1 MDGENIMEIDFKDE
15 ALTDCLNGIISGL
28 LPHENYDPSSF
39 SLLYPTLKT
48 VLNTPDTRG
57 LYYAIYLIF
66 DKYTSL
72 ATSLPRGAFEIRI
85 TRERFQN
92 AVENNLP
99 DLILEP
105 RTDVPSL
112 MAEEGKSSD
121 LNIPTVQ
128 QEVMGVLY
136 EKLMALYD
144 DCFNLKQS
152 YDDAMSRVID
162 LKDILK
168 ANIIE
173 TGMGL
178 QRAIMSVGQ
187 RVGRKFYRGPQGWLE
202 FVQNLSRTVSEMER
216 SDDGDLECNGIEYV
230 NVLDQSTQEL
240 YEPLANYGIP
250 QLDDFTPMLK
260 HRLVVMVAREN
271 TGKTQVVIHLIASLI
286 RAGVKPF
293 FACGEAPQELMFS
306 CIVSSYIYQEYG
318 MFFETQYLS
327 GEGYDQLTPEDKQ
340 VVNTAKARVASSGL
354 VISNNLEYDNVV
366 SKVTHY
372 YNKGCEAFF
381 FDHTQSLRG
390 RRGRKIGDLVTGL
403 ALDCRE
409 LKNELPIYICL
420 TSQPS
425 TGLKDLLQKDQ
436 LTDMQLSPTAQSATP
451 SQEADELFI
460 LSENEYLKTQGLLS
474 WITYKRRGARRPKPL
489 YILKHFNVSA
499 FEYDPEYQGVEAV
512 SEGTLDGLVASIA
525 TDSDDIDVDGEM
537 DIEF

>member
-105 RTDVPSL
+105 RMDVPSL

-366 SKVTHY
+366 PKVTHY

-474 WITYKRRGARRPKPL
+474 WITYKRRGARRPKTL

-499 FEYDPEYQGVEAV
+499 FEYDPKYQGVEAV